1 MVLVEGIAIK
11 RLLNES
17 KMPKFYLGK
26 RVTGRDI
33 MKVHITA
40 DMEGIAV
47 ICHDVQ
53 ADHTKMDYPRMREI
67 MTGEVQAAIE
77 GARDAGAEEILVCD
91 AHDTGR
97 NLLVEQLDPDVEVI
111 EGSTYELGMMSGIS
125 RDFDASMQV
134 GYHSM
139 RHTHAGVIGHTY
151 TYEIAELRLNG
162 TVVGES
168 GLSAAI
174 AGHFGVP
181 VVLVSGDAHA
191 VRQAKSLI
199 KNLVGVPTKEG
210 LGLYGVRSLTPEK
223 ARRLI
228 RKGAKEAVSR
238 IDEIEP
244 YVVKKPVLMEV
255 ELERPLMAQYCSR
268 IPCVKR
274 KDIKTVSYKASD
286 MVEAFEVFDIM
297 NKVASYARSE
307 GPL

>member
-1 MVLVEGIAIK
+1 
-11 RLLNES
+11 
-17 KMPKFYLGK
+17 
-26 RVTGRDI
+26 

-47 ICHDVQ
+47 ICHDEQ
-53 ADHTKMDYPRMREI
+53 ADYKQSDYPRMREI

-77 GARDAGAEEILVCD
+77 GARDAGAGDILVCD

-97 NLLVEQLDPDVEVI
+97 NLLVEKLDPDVEVI
-111 EGSTYELGMMSGIS
+111 EGSSYDLGMMSGIS

-139 RHTHAGVIGHTY
+139 RHTHAGVLGHTY
-151 TYEIAELRLNG
+151 TYHIAELRFNG
-162 TVVGES
+162 VVIGES

-181 VVLVSGDAHA
+181 LVFVSGDAHA
-191 VRQAKSLI
+191 IRQAKNLV

-210 LGLYGVRSLTPEK
+210 VGLYGVRTLTPEK
-223 ARRLI
+223 ARAAI
-228 RKGAKEAVSR
+228 RKGAKEAVNKSE
-238 IDEIEP
+238 EIEP
-244 YVVKKPVLMEV
+244 FVVKKPVMMEV

-268 IPCVKR
+268 IPSVKR
-274 KDIKTVSYKASD
+274 KDAKTVTYRATD
-286 MVEAFEVFDIM
+286 VVEAFGVFDVI
-297 NKVASYARSE
+297 NKVSSYAKSE

>member
-1 MVLVEGIAIK
+1 
-11 RLLNES
+11 
-17 KMPKFYLGK
+17 
-26 RVTGRDI
+26 

-47 ICHDVQ
+47 ICHDEQ
-53 ADHTKMDYPRMREI
+53 ADYKQSDYPRMREI

-77 GARDAGAEEILVCD
+77 GAKEAGAEEILVCD

-97 NLLVEQLDPDVEVI
+97 NLLVEKLDAEVEVI
-111 EGSTYELGMMSGIS
+111 EGSAYDLGMMSGIS

-139 RHTHAGVIGHTY
+139 RHTHAGVLGHTY
-151 TYEIAELRLNG
+151 TYNVAELRFNG
-162 TVVGES
+162 VVIGES

-181 VVLVSGDAHA
+181 LVFVSGDAHA
-191 VRQAKSLI
+191 VRQARALV

-210 LGLYGVRSLTPEK
+210 VGLYGVRTLTPEK

-228 RKGAKEAVSR
+228 RKGAREALSR
-238 IDEIEP
+238 VGEIEP
-244 YVVKKPVLMEV
+244 LVVRKPVAMEV
-255 ELERPLMAQYCSR
+255 ELERPLMAEYCSR
-268 IPCVKR
+268 IPMVKR
-274 KDIKTVSYKASD
+274 KDVKTVSYRAAD
-286 MVEAFEVFDIM
+286 VVDAFRAFDVI
-297 NKVASYARSE
+297 NKVASYAKGE